1 MQRTLSPD
9 SDAGVSPGPQ
19 PPLGLH
25 TTPHPSAGETSSSQ
39 DLPRASARG
48 GTSSPSPPRF
58 PRPQPYLLAAEAMA
72 NQPHPPASPLRRWAG
87 AGRSEKPS
95 RSWHLSSR
103 TSRTCGVRQQV
114 HSPPGG
120 RGTRAPR
127 AVNVRLAS
135 WTATPRRNLIQRASL
150 WFPASYR
157 EVQSPRAA
165 SLTGFTGL
173 RPGGDQRPPPPSP
186 ASSAPAAAPA
196 SANRSSPA
204 SPPRRAGRHAAA
216 ANQWRG

>member
-1 MQRTLSPD
+1 
-9 SDAGVSPGPQ
+9 
-19 PPLGLH
+19 
-25 TTPHPSAGETSSSQ
+25 
-39 DLPRASARG
+39 
-48 GTSSPSPPRF
+48 
-58 PRPQPYLLAAEAMA
+58 MA

-120 RGTRAPR
+120 RGTRAPG

-135 WTATPRRNLIQRASL
+135 RTATPRRNLIQRASL

-165 SLTGFTGL
+165 SLTGFTAL
-173 RPGGDQRPPPPSP
+173 RPGGDQRPPPPNP

-196 SANRSSPA
+196 GANRSSPA

-216 ANQWRG
+216 ADQWRGRRGGASPAPPIACPSPWGRGRRASRRRLAHARRAPAAMT